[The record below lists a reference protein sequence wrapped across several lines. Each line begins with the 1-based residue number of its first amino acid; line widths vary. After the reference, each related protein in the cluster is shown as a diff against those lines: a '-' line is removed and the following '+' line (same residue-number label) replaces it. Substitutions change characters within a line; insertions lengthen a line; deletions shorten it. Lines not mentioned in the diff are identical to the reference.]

1 MNILRNTL
9 ILIITV
15 LLYLFID
22 YFFGRNI
29 LNFLKTQSDGIV
41 LFSFKDKKL
50 GLTFQENLE
59 VKNAQWGNIYYT
71 FCTNDLS
78 LKSECNKQITKNN
91 YKFAFIGDS
100 FTEGI
105 GVNYENTFVGLFDQV
120 FDKTLNLS
128 VSGSS
133 PNFYEKRLNYFLNEK
148 NIKIEN
154 LFLFF
159 DLTDLE
165 DDFGYETKG
174 INYIDNYEI
183 DLSKE
188 KYKKFL
194 KDNFVITYHI
204 LLNTWWNHIRGFF
217 VSDILNLR
225 YSDKRYSWD
234 YLDTF
239 DLNIFERKRDIVI
252 NNLNKI
258 VKLTKS
264 KNINFYI
271 VIYPHPGTIVHLKD
285 EKNSRNKKLIS
296 TFCKQNENCEFI
308 NLYPAFFKQVNETSK
323 KAVIRKFYFKGDSH
337 FNQNGHRFIFEELI
351 KNYYYKLNK
360 LN

>member
-15 LLYLFID
+15 LLFLFID

-29 LNFLKTQSDGIV
+29 LNYLKTQSDGIV
-41 LFSFKDKKL
+41 LFSFKDEKL
-50 GLTFQENLE
+50 GLTFQENLV
-59 VKNAQWGNIYYT
+59 VKNAQWGNVYYT

-78 LKSECNKQITKNN
+78 LKSKCNNQITKNN

-133 PNFYEKRLNYFLNEK
+133 PNFYERRLNYFLNEK

-194 KDNFVITYHI
+194 KDNLVITYHI
-204 LLNTWWNHIRGFF
+204 LLNTWWNHLRGFC
-217 VSDILNLR
+217 I
-225 YSDKRYSWD
+225 
-234 YLDTF
+234 
-239 DLNIFERKRDIVI
+239 
-252 NNLNKI
+252 
-258 VKLTKS
+258 
-264 KNINFYI
+264 
-271 VIYPHPGTIVHLKD
+271 
-285 EKNSRNKKLIS
+285 
-296 TFCKQNENCEFI
+296 
-308 NLYPAFFKQVNETSK
+308 
-323 KAVIRKFYFKGDSH
+323 
-337 FNQNGHRFIFEELI
+337 
-351 KNYYYKLNK
+351 
-360 LN
+360 